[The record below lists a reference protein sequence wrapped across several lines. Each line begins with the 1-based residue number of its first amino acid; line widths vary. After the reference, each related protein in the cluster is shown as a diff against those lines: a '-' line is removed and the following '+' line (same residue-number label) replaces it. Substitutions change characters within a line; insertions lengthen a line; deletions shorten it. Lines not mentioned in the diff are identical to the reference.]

1 MRNLA
6 IGLLLFVAVIGTS
19 GGSWA
24 TSDFGSTWQD
34 PLTGLGQQLPYAQ
47 HKAAGRETAQAV
59 SNKCASAAGLC
70 LLPYFLPLGSAC
82 SCGTFGGVVVP

>member
-34 PLTGLGQQLPYAQ
+34 PLTGLGQQLPYEIMWRT
-47 HKAAGRETAQAV
+47 AGRMPTPDVRAALVCIRGPPRECSGAQTT
-59 SNKCASAAGLC
+59 
-70 LLPYFLPLGSAC
+70 LPNRPTEHEAR
-82 SCGTFGGVVVP
+82 